1 MLPAPPRELDEAAD
15 TFLALMIEDGWSGA
29 IEAVASLPWLA
40 GLTLIESSVL
50 SVRRYGFT
58 LALTAV
64 SQTTDV
70 GALATVAHELR
81 SQLLAYHPAD
91 TSLRYLEGY
100 D

>member
-1 MLPAPPRELDEAAD
+1 MLPVPPRELDEAAD
-15 TFLALMIEDGWSGA
+15 TFVGSLIEDGWSGSM
-29 IEAVASLPWLA
+29 EAVAPLPWLA

-50 SVRRYGFT
+50 SVRRYGFI

-70 GALATVAHELR
+70 GTLATVAHELR
-81 SQLLAYHPAD
+81 SQLLAYHPVD